1 MFYFASNQLKNQ
13 AMQNINEVI
22 QARLIANPKLDR
34 KALAIEL
41 NTTDNTVR
49 ANFISL
55 ISKKI
60 IVNYKTIKK
69 VNKAIES
76 IGSVFDVVKEAKKQ
90 AKKQVKKENNTY
102 VNHDGVCKEEAR
114 VKIVNS
120 IVESG
125 VIGLAASLPNTGWV
139 IEQAINNKVKGIE
152 FIGVERKK
160 VTFNKMRTNLR
171 NLKKDTDIKGETY
184 FGNIGDI
191 LYGKLENTYAHLI
204 LDYCGNLAT
213 ISKELEYCI
222 NNDVIKLNSIMA
234 VTFAKPIRGVDFQSD
249 KLRQLGAI
257 NNTDDRCQSD
267 RSVEAYFYKICG
279 WNYQVVEFFYYKDR
293 YPMTLVIIKRIK

>member
-213 ISKELEYCI
+213 IS
-222 NNDVIKLNSIMA
+222 
-234 VTFAKPIRGVDFQSD
+234 VDFQSD